1 MPELI
6 VEVCDQMGQKHRF
19 TFLHIQKPRTNK
31 NLFVLALRLTFILI
45 FSLCIGKIQIV
56 LKKKPYISHPY

>member
-19 TFLHIQKPRTNK
+19 TFLYIQKPRTNK

-45 FSLCIGKIQIV
+45 FSLCMEKIQIA
-56 LKKKPYISHPY
+56 LLKKPYISHPC

>member
-19 TFLHIQKPRTNK
+19 TFLYIQKPRTNK

-45 FSLCIGKIQIV
+45 FSLCMGKIQIA
-56 LKKKPYISHPY
+56 L